1 MKEHYL
7 PSFEADIWH
16 EQFSI
21 EVLLYPEGTLEI
33 CEGVI

>member
-16 EQFSI
+16 EQ
-21 EVLLYPEGTLEI
+21 YPEGTLET